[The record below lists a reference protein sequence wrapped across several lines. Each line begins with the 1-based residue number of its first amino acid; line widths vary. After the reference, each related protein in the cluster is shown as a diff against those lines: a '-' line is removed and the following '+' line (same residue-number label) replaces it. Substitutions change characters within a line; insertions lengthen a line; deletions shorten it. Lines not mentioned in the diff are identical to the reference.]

1 MFNPSAQNG
10 MNLRG
15 FEVKSLSHGRSG
27 HHFSTRP
34 SFIKHSGHWNLKW
47 SEWERLTRE
56 LVMEVVLR
64 IVRNGSRLCSS
75 DDESQGGDGWS
86 RQWLGSFVSELE
98 GWLVEDE
105 SLNGDGELKMMEA
118 RWSEK
123 KIVDYG
129 GVWIERDSKKKR
141 AKDGLNKRLVSN

>member
-1 MFNPSAQNG
+1 MALDFAVPMMKAK
-10 MNLRG
+10 
-15 FEVKSLSHGRSG
+15 EV
-27 HHFSTRP
+27 
-34 SFIKHSGHWNLKW
+34 
-47 SEWERLTRE
+47 
-56 LVMEVVLR
+56 M
-64 IVRNGSRLCSS
+64 
-75 DDESQGGDGWS
+75 DG
-86 RQWLGSFVSELE
+86 LDN

-129 GVWIERDSKKKR
+129 GVRIERDSKKKR